1 MSVILLSDP
10 AGQWNPDEHRA
21 FELSAGRTLTRLR
34 STPPGGQQ
42 SVPPRTPDLSPR
54 KPARHPSGR
63 DPEPPREMP
72 ASAYLP
78 ASG

>member
-21 FELSAGRTLTRLR
+21 FELSAGRTLIRLR

-42 SVPPRTPDLSPR
+42 SVPPQKFDLAQGR
-54 KPARHPSGR
+54 PARNPSAR
-63 DPEPPREMP
+63 DPEPRREIP